1 MLSSLRRRRA
11 CNAALLRWTSETSY
25 ISGPL
30 QKHLVIF
37 LHHGSAMFYPNKWE
51 WCVGALDLAGI
62 CPPIVPCGA
71 FSPLFT
77 VLSLVFRRLPLG
89 RTARAFFP
97 AQLTDPCPMVPN
109 VRSVRHLGRLIPALS
124 CCSHTGNP
132 VNDPVNL
139 RDLGQLDHL
148 HLRYDVEGGFCT
160 HCPFHDEKL
169 LNKSNLYNISWK

>member
-1 MLSSLRRRRA
+1 MEGQCFIR
-11 CNAALLRWTSETSY
+11 TSRPPA
-25 ISGPL
+25 GR
-30 QKHLVIF
+30 
-37 LHHGSAMFYPNKWE
+37 
-51 WCVGALDLAGI
+51 LAHFSR
-62 CPPIVPCGA
+62 
-71 FSPLFT
+71 FSPSF
-77 VLSLVFRRLPLG
+77 FRRLPLG

-124 CCSHTGNP
+124 CCSHTESP

-148 HLRYDVEGGFCT
+148 HLRYDVEEGFCT

-169 LNKSNLYNISWK
+169 LNKSNLYNTS

>member
-11 CNAALLRWTSETSY
+11 CNAALLRRTSETSC
-25 ISGPL
+25 ISSPL
-30 QKHLVIF
+30 QKHLVSF
-37 LHHGSAMFYPNKWE
+37 CHRGSAMFYPKQ
-51 WCVGALDLAGI
+51 
-62 CPPIVPCGA
+62 PPPCGA

-169 LNKSNLYNISWK
+169 LNKSNLHNTP

>member
-1 MLSSLRRRRA
+1 MEVPCFIR
-11 CNAALLRWTSETSY
+11 TS
-25 ISGPL
+25 G
-30 QKHLVIF
+30 
-37 LHHGSAMFYPNKWE
+37 N
-51 WCVGALDLAGI
+51 GALAHWTWLEFALQSSPVGRLAHFSR
-62 CPPIVPCGA
+62 
-71 FSPLFT
+71 FSPSF
-77 VLSLVFRRLPLG
+77 FRRLPLG

-148 HLRYDVEGGFCT
+148 HLRYDVEEGFCT

-169 LNKSNLYNISWK
+169 LNKSNLHNTP